1 MSISRLPCFFGA
13 LVFSAGVL
21 AIVFSLWL
29 DNSEDGGSSEIV
41 AEHCSD
47 EDVAMDLVSRFSV
60 FLFFCFFRSS
70 L

>member
-1 MSISRLPCFFGA
+1 MNISRLPYFFGA

-21 AIVFSLWL
+21 AIVVSLWL
-29 DNSEDGGSSEIV
+29 DNSEDGENAEIV

-47 EDVAMDLVSRFSV
+47 EDIALDLVSRFSF